1 MNNAWFRLARLL
13 GITQSACR
21 TATKRRRIVL
31 TGACVAAL
39 QDCLILD
46 SRKDHEG
53 IAYLLGLTDG
63 ATTLAVA
70 ATRPEAATTCGSFNV
85 SIGAMASVVRA
96 ATNLGLQVV
105 GQVHTH
111 PGIAYHSDG
120 DETGARI
127 RYTGYAS
134 IVLPDYGRH
143 LPKLTDAAIYM
154 FEAGKGFVPLNV
166 SDLTIAPG
174 RVR

>member
-1 MNNAWFRLARLL
+1 MNMRSRLARLL
-13 GITQSACR
+13 GIRQPARR
-21 TATKRRRIVL
+21 TASKRRRIIL

-46 SRKDHEG
+46 IRKGHEG

-63 ATTLAVA
+63 TTTLAAA
-70 ATRPEAATTCGSFNV
+70 ATRPEAVTTCGSFNV
-85 SIGAMASVVRA
+85 STRAMANVVRA

-120 DETGARI
+120 DEVGARI

-154 FEAGKGFVPLNV
+154 FDAGEGFVPLNP
-166 SDLTIAPG
+166 SDITIAPG
-174 RVR
+174 RVI